1 MPCRCRCRCQALGLP
16 GLPGSPGTPPTVVL
30 DRIVSPDGST
40 TARTF
45 NSGNFSV
52 VNTTTGVSFSS
63 SPFGTLTR
71 YGATTQMQMSTNDV
85 DFQVGGTSFAVRLT
99 PTQSLLGFVSN
110 PIPQL
115 GSVLE
120 VRASADVV
128 AFAAASLL
136 YLARSNGTILA
147 RTPVLVD
154 EIVGSLGG
162 SGFDGTTYGTIASVD
177 FVVGQNLTNAA
188 HGGRIEFKTVPLNSL
203 VNSSRMT
210 LTDTGLS
217 VYGTNGGFSA
227 TTVLDVLGT
236 SGNTLRIRDG
246 NQATG
251 KVLTSIDN
259 NGVAQW
265 QFLSSLVS
273 PDASTTVSALN
284 SGGFSVV
291 NTTTGVSFSSS
302 TLTTLTRFGA
312 NTQMAMNASN
322 VDFQV
327 GGNTFAVRLSA
338 SQMLVGFV
346 GAPTSELGSRL
357 EVRASADI
365 VAQGGTAALLYVAR
379 TNGTFLAKTPV
390 LSGETVGVL
399 NGAGYDGAA
408 YGIISSVAF
417 VAQENLA
424 PGFHG
429 GRIEF
434 NTVAPGGSVANT
446 DRMTLTATGLSV
458 YGSNGGFQATT
469 VLDVLGTSGN
479 TLRVRDGN
487 QAAGKVLTSIDANGV
502 AQWQLPS
509 IGALF
514 WTAAAGASQAY
525 AVASATP
532 VALVPPVAATLG
544 AVQNFDQPSFGQLRY
559 TGLVTKNFVVTMT
572 ASIGGSGA
580 LDDVYLLV
588 YVNGAPLSAM
598 TTRATSAATGFQSL
612 AVTVSVQLATND
624 FLEVWAKNQTSAN
637 FNLAALSISASS

>member
-1 MPCRCRCRCQALGLP
+1 
-16 GLPGSPGTPPTVVL
+16 VL

-40 TARTF
+40 TAQAF

-85 DFQVGGTSFAVRLT
+85 DFQVGGTNFAVRLT

-120 VRASADVV
+120 VRDSADVV

-136 YLARSNGTILA
+136 YLARANGTILA

-162 SGFDGTTYGTIASVD
+162 SGFDGTSYGTIASVD
-177 FVVGQNLTNAA
+177 FVARETLTNAA

-203 VNSSRMT
+203 VNSGRMT
-210 LTDTGLS
+210 LTDTGLA

-265 QFLSSLVS
+265 QNVSVSSIVS

-357 EVRASADI
+357 EVRGTADI

-379 TNGTFLAKTPV
+379 TNGTFLAKSPV

-434 NTVAPGGSVANT
+434 NTVAPLGSVVNT

-487 QAAGKVLTSIDANGV
+487 EAAGKILTSIDANGV

-525 AVASATP
+525 GPGAGNP

-544 AVQNFDQPSFGQLRY
+544 AVQNFDQPSFGRLRF

-612 AVTVSVQLATND
+612 AVTVSLQLATND

-637 FNLAALSISASS
+637 FNLAALSISATS